1 MANAR
6 MKTNVWQ
13 VHMTV
18 TCMQLVKMILVIF
31 NVNVMMDSLVMVL
44 EFWVALISMNATL
57 ILVSIQNIAL
67 IPWEGI
73 GSTKSMCRKL

>member
-31 NVNVMMDSLVMVL
+31 NVHVMMDSLVMVL
-44 EFWVALISMNATL
+44 EFWVALILMNANL
-57 ILVSIQNIAL
+57 ILVSIQNIA
-67 IPWEGI
+67 
-73 GSTKSMCRKL
+73 